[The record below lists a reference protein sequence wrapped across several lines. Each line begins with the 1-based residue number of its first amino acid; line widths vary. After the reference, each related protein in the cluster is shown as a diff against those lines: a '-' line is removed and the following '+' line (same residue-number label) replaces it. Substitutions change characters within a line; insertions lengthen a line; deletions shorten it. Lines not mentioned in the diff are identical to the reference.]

1 MKITLKLQK
10 LVCNIT
16 KFSEGRYTMD
26 DPDASGR
33 FTIYDLRY
41 TIYDIRSR
49 RFGTMDDGRYSD
61 QFSGISV
68 QYKLNKCS
76 SIERSEFL
84 LISYMTYMVQ
94 IYLTTKSTKP
104 FVKLRMTAQSLTKI

>member
-41 TIYDIRSR
+41 TIYDIRFTIYDPDASGR
-49 RFGTMDDGRYSD
+49 WTMDDIV
-61 QFSGISV
+61 ISFQV
-68 QYKLNKCS
+68 
-76 SIERSEFL
+76 
-84 LISYMTYMVQ
+84 
-94 IYLTTKSTKP
+94 
-104 FVKLRMTAQSLTKI
+104 